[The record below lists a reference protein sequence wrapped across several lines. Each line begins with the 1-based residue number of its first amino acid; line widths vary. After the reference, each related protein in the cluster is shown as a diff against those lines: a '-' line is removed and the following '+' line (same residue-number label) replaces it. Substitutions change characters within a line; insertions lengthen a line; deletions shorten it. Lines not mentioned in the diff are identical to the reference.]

1 MDREANSERLVT
13 LALSFDEAKRLIT
26 LEQRGLD
33 FAHANQVFAGLTVTI
48 EDDRKDYGEVRYQ
61 TIGRLRRSVVMV
73 VWTPRGEGRHI
84 ISMRKCNAKERAYY
98 QRAVDRSG

>member
-1 MDREANSERLVT
+1 MSI
-13 LALSFDEAKRLIT
+13 SFDDRKRAIT
-26 LEQRGLD
+26 LRERGLD
-33 FAHANQVFAGLTVTI
+33 FAHANQVFAGLTVTV

-61 TIGRLRRSVVMV
+61 TIGRLGRSVVMV